1 MKIKTA
7 RFVTSVAEFALCPSS
22 PLPEFAFI
30 GRSNVGKS
38 SLINLLCNQRGL
50 AQISGTPGKTATI
63 NFYVI
68 NEAWTLVD
76 LPGYGYAKT
85 AKSIRERFQ
94 SLISDYLTE
103 RENLRHIFVL
113 IDGRHPPQRIDLEFV
128 EWLIGVG
135 VPFSLVFTKADK
147 IKPSK
152 VTENQ
157 GFFLAALAEFTEGE
171 PSVHTV
177 SAVTKQGRIELLS
190 AIQTMIA

>member
-1 MKIKTA
+1 MKFKTA
-7 RFVTSVAEFALCPSS
+7 RFVTSVAEFALCPPS

-85 AKSIRERFQ
+85 PKSIRERFQ

-128 EWLIGVG
+128 EWLVGVG

-147 IKPSK
+147 TKPSK

-157 GFFLAALAEFTEGE
+157 GFFLAALAEFAEGE

-190 AIQTMIA
+190 AIQTMIG